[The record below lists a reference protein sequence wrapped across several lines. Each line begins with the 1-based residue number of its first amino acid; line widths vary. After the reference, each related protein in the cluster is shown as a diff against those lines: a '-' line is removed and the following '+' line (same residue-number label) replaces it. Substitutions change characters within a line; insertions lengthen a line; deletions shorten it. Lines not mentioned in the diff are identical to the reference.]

1 MIEGVNQQ
9 GHNKH
14 EIHAEEKNKY
24 LFCLQKVQSQG
35 MNNKNNQN
43 QPQR

>member
-14 EIHAEEKNKY
+14 EIHAEEKKLILV
-24 LFCLQKVQSQG
+24 LFAKGAISG
-35 MNNKNNQN
+35 YE
-43 QPQR
+43 